1 MTNTLVARQSR
12 QPFVLIVDDNPVQR
26 RIARAA
32 IEAFGMR
39 AEEASDG
46 LSGVE
51 AYERG
56 HHDMVLLDVVM
67 PGLDGFAVCK
77 RLRSVGRSPMM
88 PIAMMT
94 SLDDTAS
101 IERAYESGATDFI
114 VKPIS
119 PAVLGHRLRYMLR
132 NAQMSAEL
140 ARSEKRVEEA
150 RNQLLQSEKMASIGQ
165 LAAGVAHEINNPI
178 GYVSSNLGSLES
190 YLKQVFEVIDV
201 YRGAECAIGDAAAL
215 SRIAAAKARAE
226 LDYVSEDVFALLSES
241 REGIMRVSKIVQD
254 LKDFSR
260 VGSEDEW
267 TWARL
272 HEGLDSTINIVNN
285 EIKYKA
291 QLVKE
296 YGNLPEVE
304 CLPSQLNQV
313 FMNLLVNA
321 AHAIEEQG
329 TITVRSGAHGEDEVW
344 VEVSDTGKG
353 IAPEHMTRIFD
364 PFFTTKPI
372 GKGTGLGLSL
382 SYGIVQKHHGRIE
395 VDSVVGGGTTFRIT
409 LPVRQQTQQTKAATE
424 KVAA

>member
-1 MTNTLVARQSR
+1 MNMTDTLAEGQPR

-26 RIARAA
+26 RLARAA
-32 IEAFGMR
+32 LEAFGMR
-39 AEEASDG
+39 AEEATDG
-46 LSGVE
+46 LRGVE
-51 AYERG
+51 AFERG
-56 HHDMVLLDVVM
+56 EHDMVLLDVVM
-67 PGLDGFAVCK
+67 PGLDGFAVCE
-77 RLRSVGRSPMM
+77 RMRRCGRRPTT
-88 PIAMMT
+88 PILMMT

-101 IERAYESGATDFI
+101 IERAYQCGATDFI
-114 VKPIS
+114 VKPLR

-132 NAQMSAEL
+132 NAQMSEEL
-140 ARSEKRVEEA
+140 ARSEKRIDEA

-190 YLKQVFEVIDV
+190 YLEQVFEVIEV
-201 YRGAECAIGDAAAL
+201 YKGAECAIGDTAAL
-215 SRIAAAKARAE
+215 ARIADAKERAE
-226 LDYVSEDVFALLSES
+226 LDYVSEDVFALLRES
-241 REGIMRVSKIVQD
+241 REGILRVSKIVQD

-296 YGNLPEVE
+296 YGSLPEVE

-329 TITVRSGAHGEDEVW
+329 TITVRSGAHGEEVW

-353 IAPEHMTRIFD
+353 IAPEHLNRIFD

-395 VDSVVGGGTTFRIT
+395 VDSAVGRGTTFRIT
-409 LPVRQQTQQTKAATE
+409 LPVRQRAKAAAE
-424 KVAA
+424 KAAA